1 MKDYYPEY
9 IVLKQRHERMKSV
22 HDAKIEKV
30 KSRDCRI
37 TCKDYTTRC
46 NA

>member
-22 HDAKIEKV
+22 HDAKIENLIKKLPNYV
-30 KSRDCRI
+30 QRL
-37 TCKDYTTRC
+37 Y
-46 NA
+46 NPL